1 MTKTHYL
8 ALAILVLAASPAAAL
23 EVESTAT
30 MPGKPAQLWKKIGSF
45 CSIKDWHPM
54 IAKCEKSKEGGATY
68 RTLTTKDGGKI
79 KEKLLKKNDSSY
91 SYEIIEFA
99 AAGAE
104 LQGDHQRC
112 G

>member
-30 MPGKPAQLWKKIGSF
+30 MPGKPAQLWKRIGSF

-54 IAKCEKSKEGGATY
+54 IAKCEK
-68 RTLTTKDGGKI
+68 
-79 KEKLLKKNDSSY
+79 
-91 SYEIIEFA
+91 
-99 AAGAE
+99 
-104 LQGDHQRC
+104 
-112 G
+112 